1 MPHLPPLFLYQPLW
15 VSFFYVNRHE
25 PAVISELNLLFLF
38 NNPGHD
44 PSPSNRSRL
53 PAPGDARASCLA
65 APAPPAP
72 PLRRAVVTCQCAPLR
87 ERTRVDGPMASSGVG
102 SARAAEDALPPAA
115 EPPLPE
121 PKPLPPAQ
129 PPPPVAAPQPPPAPQ
144 PRPQSPGGMKEEENY
159 SFLPLVHN
167 IIKW

>member
-1 MPHLPPLFLYQPLW
+1 
-15 VSFFYVNRHE
+15 
-25 PAVISELNLLFLF
+25 
-38 NNPGHD
+38 
-44 PSPSNRSRL
+44 
-53 PAPGDARASCLA
+53 
-65 APAPPAP
+65 
-72 PLRRAVVTCQCAPLR
+72 
-87 ERTRVDGPMASSGVG
+87 MASSGVG

-167 IIKW
+167 IIKCMDKDSPDVHQDLNALKAKFQEMRKLISAMPGTHLSPEQQQQQLHSLREQVRTKNELLHKYKSLCMFEIPKE